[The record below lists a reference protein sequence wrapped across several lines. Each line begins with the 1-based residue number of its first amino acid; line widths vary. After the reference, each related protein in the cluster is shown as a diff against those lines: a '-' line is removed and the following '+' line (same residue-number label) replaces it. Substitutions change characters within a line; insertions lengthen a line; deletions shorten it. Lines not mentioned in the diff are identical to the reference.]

1 MNILDISATLNCQIN
16 QKFSLFPQQH
26 EKPSIGI
33 DMPNLD
39 HEDSQEK
46 SDAEHQLP
54 VSMPSLDED
63 EQQSQTSQE
72 EHQEGDQA
80 IPMELDDLQNAADGQ
95 QIKFILDENGQ
106 ILQLDN
112 HILTTDADGNQILV
126 QGSDG
131 EHLQQLLQ
139 SVGMVMQGGDGE
151 GLEDGEHPTLQMMDD
166 GSGQPQMI
174 LVQGAD
180 GEEPRLIDASMLQHE
195 GGNLVLQ
202 QNENGETYL
211 TTADGTPV
219 SVSSSMEPGMGGEGQ
234 ITVMAGGEGQQ
245 YVLQQM
251 GQEGESEEQMELQ
264 SQESQGDEQEKHD
277 ESQDSQDGSQI
288 MSQGEEEVPHA
299 ANESHESQDKP
310 EEKVE
315 EVQNES
321 AENTTTTATG
331 DGFFNLGDEQD
342 IMQPAEEV
350 QEQKEE
356 QVINELMDLSLMFS
370 YMLFCLILVF
380 SCVQN
385 FF

>member
-1 MNILDISATLNCQIN
+1 
-16 QKFSLFPQQH
+16 
-26 EKPSIGI
+26 
-33 DMPNLD
+33 MPNLD

-46 SDAEHQLP
+46 SDTEHQLP

-72 EHQEGDQA
+72 EQQEGDQA
-80 IPMELDDLQNAADGQ
+80 IPMELDDLQNATDGQ

-139 SVGMVMQGGDGE
+139 SVGMVMQGADGEEMEGDGE
-151 GLEDGEHPTLQMMDD
+151 HQTLQMLDD

-202 QNENGETYL
+202 QNENGETFL

-234 ITVMAGGEGQQ
+234 ITVMAGGEEGQQ

-251 GQEGESEEQMELQ
+251 GQEGEAEEGEMELQ
-264 SQESQGDEQEKHD
+264 SQESQGDEQEKHE
-277 ESQDSQDGSQI
+277 ESQEEETQI
-288 MSQGEEEVPHA
+288 MSQGEEDAPQAPIETQ
-299 ANESHESQDKP
+299 ESD
-310 EEKVE
+310 EKVE
-315 EVQNES
+315 EKVDQEQNES

-342 IMQPAEEV
+342 IMQPAEET

-356 QVINELMDLSLMFS
+356 QVI
-370 YMLFCLILVF
+370 
-380 SCVQN
+380 
-385 FF
+385 